1 MINLK
6 TTKTHTVANNDTVE
20 SILSNAFK
28 QTVDA
33 FVANVSALTNVS
45 KEESNDTTLL
55 RIECYKRQLDDYQSR
70 FHNQLKNQLA
80 KCLELTDDEYI
91 EFGEVKHAYGIGNNC
106 EYPIKTVTENEI
118 IDFGKLHSNTDIYH
132 NRKYISVADN
142 DNQNLSTKC
151 IKLVATLF

>member
-55 RIECYKRQLDDYQSR
+55 RIECYKRQLDGYQSR
-70 FHNQLKNQLA
+70 FHNELKNQLA

-106 EYPIKTVTENEI
+106 EYPIKIVTENEI

>member
-6 TTKTHTVANNDTVE
+6 TTKTRTVANNDTVE

-33 FVANVSALTNVS
+33 FVVNVNALTKVS
-45 KEESNDTTLL
+45 REEFNDIKLL
-55 RIECYKRQLDDYQSR
+55 RIECYKRQLDNYQSD
-70 FHNQLKNQLA
+70 FHNELKNQLA

-106 EYPIKTVTENEI
+106 EYPIKIVTENEI

-132 NRKYISVADN
+132 NRKYISIADN

-151 IKLVATLF
+151 IKLVATLY